1 MGETVKG
8 GLDVLK
14 TRIEEL
20 ECELD
25 RVTKKYARLIQLI
38 NLCPHAFYAIDY
50 DGRFLFVNRIAGK
63 FLGAAPKD
71 IVGRSY
77 AEVRG
82 AAEAARIIKLGRS
95 IIDSGE
101 PHITSEQRMVDAGG
115 TERVLQFHDI
125 PYFDEEYGV
134 RAVLGVGTD
143 MTDRAQKETLALRN
157 KRIEHELDVAQGI
170 QRGLLPSASPIS
182 DSFEIAGWNQ
192 AAAKTG
198 GDFFDWVE
206 LPDGRIMVAIAD
218 VTGHGIGPAL
228 IAAVCRA
235 YFRMSQTIDHS
246 VQDIVRRVNKLL
258 VSDLHAGRFVT
269 AVVGLLDPGTKVIEL
284 HSAGHGPVWHYRAS
298 DRSVLLD
305 RADGVPLGITTQNK
319 PVQSRRIGFD
329 SGDMLLLITDGFFE
343 WSRADGERFGLERL
357 TEVIA
362 KWSALPPARLIEK
375 LRDEITAFVDGTE
388 QRDDLT
394 AVVIRCR

>member
-82 AAEAARIIKLGRS
+82 AAEAARILKLGRS

-134 RAVLGVGTD
+134 RAVLGVGTALCGLAPTAEAFVAAR
-143 MTDRAQKETLALRN
+143 MIVGFGIPAVPRARWVVRVRRPAR
-157 KRIEHELDVAQGI
+157 
-170 QRGLLPSASPIS
+170 
-182 DSFEIAGWNQ
+182 
-192 AAAKTG
+192 G
-198 GDFFDWVE
+198 GDARGCRGEPRRLRARRDR
-206 LPDGRIMVAIAD
+206 LRPD
-218 VTGHGIGPAL
+218 H
-228 IAAVCRA
+228 
-235 YFRMSQTIDHS
+235 
-246 VQDIVRRVNKLL
+246 
-258 VSDLHAGRFVT
+258 
-269 AVVGLLDPGTKVIEL
+269 
-284 HSAGHGPVWHYRAS
+284 
-298 DRSVLLD
+298 
-305 RADGVPLGITTQNK
+305 
-319 PVQSRRIGFD
+319 
-329 SGDMLLLITDGFFE
+329 
-343 WSRADGERFGLERL
+343 
-357 TEVIA
+357 
-362 KWSALPPARLIEK
+362 
-375 LRDEITAFVDGTE
+375 
-388 QRDDLT
+388 
-394 AVVIRCR
+394 